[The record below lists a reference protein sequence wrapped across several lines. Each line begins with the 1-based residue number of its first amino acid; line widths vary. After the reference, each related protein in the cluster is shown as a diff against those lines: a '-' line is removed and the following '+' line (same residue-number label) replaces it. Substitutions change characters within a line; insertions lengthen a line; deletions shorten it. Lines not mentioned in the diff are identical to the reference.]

1 MSILFEPGYQIAC
14 KNEASED
21 LNSIHHENLRNK
33 PYLGNKN
40 QYKTLKIAI
49 VIKKLYEMLII
60 HQSKRQYIKVVF
72 VKKSMTT

>member
-49 VIKKLYEMLII
+49 VIKLYQMLII